1 MQRDFAHSVRG
12 WMSLFVF
19 LLTGAAWIS
28 PAQSVKD
35 ETNDVAALR
44 VEVRQLALELLE
56 CRAELVQ
63 WKVHLINAELLQ
75 VQAERQRI
83 AGERQLIEREI
94 GDLTQAP
101 TSGHGGEDEGRRE
114 ELNMVHLP
122 TLVASERAA
131 TMREEKLTAALGA
144 ENARMTE
151 IQKQVQRLAGQPTNP
166 R

>member
-83 AGERQLIEREI
+83 AAVLGVPVENISWGHKTPIQHLY
-94 GDLTQAP
+94 
-101 TSGHGGEDEGRRE
+101 GHGPG
-114 ELNMVHLP
+114 
-122 TLVASERAA
+122 
-131 TMREEKLTAALGA
+131 
-144 ENARMTE
+144 
-151 IQKQVQRLAGQPTNP
+151 
-166 R
+166 